1 ARVVADTRPRADG
14 DGALARSRL
23 QSPAPTLGHRHAQPG
38 RLRGALLGS
47 PRSGL
52 TQVSTR
58 PGQDHLLG
66 SPRLNFHGDRARH
79 GPIDTCG
86 VTGAEVN
93 LNRGAPVEEGL
104 PCHRAENILAVFVV
118 RTHSP

>member
-1 ARVVADTRPRADG
+1 MLGQRAGRVVLRYLQARADRARVVADTRPRADG

-58 PGQDHLLG
+58 PGQDQ
-66 SPRLNFHGDRARH
+66 SEAADFAVVVS
-79 GPIDTCG
+79 
-86 VTGAEVN
+86 VTHDALEDAK
-93 LNRGAPVEEGL
+93 RSISTSL
-104 PCHRAENILAVFVV
+104 PSVG
-118 RTHSP
+118 T

>member
-1 ARVVADTRPRADG
+1 MQDEDAEALVVHV
-14 DGALARSRL
+14 
-23 QSPAPTLGHRHAQPG
+23 PTKGIT
-38 RLRGALLGS
+38 ALLRTDDTIRHVHGDEDEKLFGV
-47 PRSGL
+47 RMK
-52 TQVSTR
+52 QEV
-58 PGQDHLLG
+58 QDRTSNLLG

-93 LNRGAPVEEGL
+93 LDRGAPVEEGL
-104 PCHRAENILAVFVV
+104 PCRRAENILAVCVV